1 MRVGLCECGRVNL
14 NIEVYWWCFCSLWLF
29 IPWKSRLLTL
39 YLYLILCLSITLSCP
54 VGVTGLILPIPEDG
68 DKLLLFWNERI
79 HFQSKKKQK
88 KNIMPSVV
96 IFLWPTVNEWYLMRF
111 TVQTTASDVC
121 PLMRYSSCRLRLNSS
136 HFFFLKHFLVKA
148 TVMVLCTAQPDSLS
162 SLNHDATLKSGF

>member
-1 MRVGLCECGRVNL
+1 MRVCLCLFECGRVNL

-29 IPWKSRLLTL
+29 IPWKSRLPTL
-39 YLYLILCLSITLSCP
+39 YLYLILCLSITLSRP

-79 HFQSKKKQK
+79 HFQSKKRKT
-88 KNIMPSVV
+88 IMPSVV
-96 IFLWPTVNEWYLMRF
+96 LFLWPTVNEWHLMRF

-121 PLMRYSSCRLRLNSS
+121 PLMGYSSCRLRLNSS
-136 HFFFLKHFLVKA
+136 HFLKRFLVKA
-148 TVMVLCTAQPDSLS
+148 AVMVLCTAQPDSLS